1 MWERLKEVG
10 DVRVAAVQEA
20 LKTQA
25 DQTASLPLENVCAF
39 LSALQAPLLLGERL
53 VLLMFIL

>member
-1 MWERLKEVG
+1 M
-10 DVRVAAVQEA
+10 ATVQGA

-25 DQTASLPLENVCAF
+25 DQPASLPLENVCTF

>member
-1 MWERLKEVG
+1 M
-10 DVRVAAVQEA
+10 ATVQGA

-25 DQTASLPLENVCAF
+25 DQPASLPLENVCTF
-39 LSALQAPLLLGERL
+39 LSALQAPLLLGESL